1 MHCPAP
7 KHELFSSKLD
17 LTALAGQVQISMFQM
32 KSPHLIDAYRKIK
45 KKGGGDSMG
54 GHGGWKNYKWQ
65 NEAYI
70 LIRGFT
76 PH

>member
-45 KKGGGDSMG
+45 KKKGGGFNG
-54 GHGGWKNYKWQ
+54 G
-65 NEAYI
+65 A
-70 LIRGFT
+70 RGVKELQMAE
-76 PH
+76 